1 MVYILY
7 IKKNWCIK
15 WYKTTLTIRKCD
27 WLRVNHASTLTFGYF
42 VSYLNLVILSREI
55 NLKEATIL
63 YVEGVL

>member
-1 MVYILY
+1 M
-7 IKKNWCIK
+7 
-15 WYKTTLTIRKCD
+15 TIRKCD
-27 WLRVNHASTLTFGYF
+27 WLRVNHVSTLTFGYF